1 LEKSE
6 FIYFMEKHV
15 EYELE
20 AFKQIFESF
29 DEDGNLEIDGRLSWR
44 SIRMF
49 QWIFLGATKIGCD
62 RI

>member
-1 LEKSE
+1 
-6 FIYFMEKHV
+6 MEKHV

-29 DEDGNLEIDGRLSWR
+29 DEDGNLEIDGSLSWR